1 MTNTEHTRTP
11 TPGTAPTPTLAPTL
25 APDLVPTLVHRLFR
39 ALDARDFDAGGAM
52 AGLVTPDVR
61 METPV
66 GAGEGADEAT
76 RGAVEAL
83 APFVATQHIASGIL
97 VDGHDPGAGSAR
109 ASWNA
114 LMTHVYAD
122 GTLFTVG
129 GLFDAD
135 LRWTPDDGWRFS
147 RVAVRPLWTQGT
159 PPQTKETK
167 QTKERS

>member
-1 MTNTEHTRTP
+1 MTDTEHAAP
-11 TPGTAPTPTLAPTL
+11 APTPTSAPVPTL

-39 ALDARDFDAGGAM
+39 ALDARDFGAGGTM

-66 GAGEGADEAT
+66 GAGEGAEEAT
-76 RGAVEAL
+76 RGAVAAL
-83 APFVATQHIASGIL
+83 APFAATQHIASGIL

-114 LMTHVYAD
+114 LMTHIYAD

-159 PPQTKETK
+159 PPQTKE
-167 QTKERS
+167 RN